1 MFITFEGIDG
11 SGKSTH
17 VALLAEWLRSQ
28 QQAVQ
33 VLREPGATPLSEAI
47 RSVLLD
53 VGQQIDPIAELFLF
67 CAARRQLVEEVIR
80 PALRRGEIVLS
91 DRFADSTVAYQGYGR
106 GLDLSMVQQVIAY
119 AIGDIVPNVTFILDV
134 DVPTALARRG
144 ERFST
149 VTDRMEGASIAFLSV
164 SAVGI
169 VPLLSR
175 SLSGLFCSM
184 ALHRSSSSR
193 CASALK
199 LPNGL
204 VSVCAPGS
212 PNFAQRP

>member
-149 VTDRMEGASIAFLSV
+149 VTDRMEGASIAFFERV
-164 SAVGI
+164 RRGYRAI
-169 VPLLSR
+169 AEQEPERIILLD
-175 SLSGLFCSM
+175 GT
-184 ALHRSSSSR
+184 
-193 CASALK
+193 
-199 LPNGL
+199 
-204 VSVCAPGS
+204 APIEQLQMRIRTEI
-212 PNFAQRP
+212 AQRLSQRLRTRVA

>member
-28 QQAVQ
+28 QQAVH

-149 VTDRMEGASIAFLSV
+149 VTDRMEGASIAFFERV
-164 SAVGI
+164 RRGYHAI
-169 VPLLSR
+169 AEQEPERIILLD
-175 SLSGLFCSM
+175 GT
-184 ALHRSSSSR
+184 
-193 CASALK
+193 
-199 LPNGL
+199 
-204 VSVCAPGS
+204 APIEQLQMRIRTEI
-212 PNFAQRP
+212 AQRLSQRLRTRVA